1 MITVVIT
8 TYPDRSVMLQ
18 RAIASIMAQTL
29 QPAAIIIA
37 NDHDKVGAAANRDR
51 GLALVQT
58 EWVAFL
64 DDDDEFEPIHLQ
76 RLHEHAVATKAHLV
90 YPWFTVIGGS
100 DPFPHLF
107 GQEYTPDTQTTIT
120 FLAKTACLVGAGG
133 FTKDWDESV
142 GNDPGVDPQGNR
154 AGEEYRLVRRVF
166 NQGCRI
172 EHLPQRT
179 WRWHHHSSNTMGL
192 PGRR

>member
-8 TYPDRSVMLQ
+8 TYPERKLMLR
-18 RAIASIMAQTL
+18 RAIESVQAQTL
-29 QPAAIIIA
+29 QPMQIIIA
-37 NDHDKVGAAANRDR
+37 NDVYKEGAAVTRDC
-51 GLALVQT
+51 GLYGVQT

-64 DDDDEFEPIHLQ
+64 DDDDEFKPTHLQ
-76 RLHEHAVATKAHLV
+76 QLYDHALATKAHLV
-90 YPWFTVIGGS
+90 YPWFDVVGGS

-120 FLAKTACLVGAGG
+120 FLAKTECLRGAGG
-133 FTKDWDESV
+133 FSRDWDDTV
-142 GNDPGVDPQGNR
+142 GNDPGVDPMGNR

-179 WRWHHHSSNTMGL
+179 WLWHHHGNNTMGL